1 MIVWADV
8 FVMSVFHAKS
18 AGDGAQLFETE
29 SFVEVS
35 CVDVGGD
42 DGVELHD
49 AEVMG
54 GALFQTVT
62 DEFFTDMKPTAVTV
76 DSVAGVAD
84 MSASSYI
91 IRMKNVLIRFDIIF
105 YVRMKDGL
113 SQIIINIEAQKMN
126 RMNMIY

>member
-18 AGDGAQLFETE
+18 AGDGAQLFEAE
-29 SFVEVS
+29 AFVEMS
-35 CVDVGGD
+35 CVDVGDD

-49 AEVMG
+49 TEVMG
-54 GALFQTVT
+54 SALFQAVA
-62 DEFFTDMKPTAVTV
+62 DEFFTDMKSTAVTA

-91 IRMKNVLIRFDIIF
+91 IRMENVQTIDFIC
-105 YVRMKDGL
+105 VRICSNGCISLFGEKVSASL
-113 SQIIINIEAQKMN
+113 HV
-126 RMNMIY
+126 